1 MHSLWIEPDRSD
13 LLGRFDRLRPDTS
26 ARWGEMSA
34 PQMLA
39 HIGDSM
45 RMAIGAVRIEPRRT
59 PLRFTP
65 IKQLVIYGLP
75 SAPRNLP
82 TAPEL
87 MKTLPGVWSDDLREM
102 KELVRRAVVR
112 FDQPGTKWP
121 DHPAFGKLSPRAWGV
136 LTYKHIDHH
145 LRQFGG

>member
-1 MHSLWIEPDRSD
+1 VRSLWNEPDRQA
-13 LLGRFDRLRPDTS
+13 LLGRFDRLRPD
-26 ARWGEMSA
+26 ARPEWGKMSA

-45 RMAIGAVRIEPRRT
+45 RMAIGAVKVEPKRT

-65 IKQLVIYGLP
+65 IKQVVIYALP
-75 SAPRNLP
+75 STPRNLP

-87 MKTLPGVWSDDLREM
+87 RKTPPGVWSEDMRHV
-102 KELVRRAVVR
+102 KELIRRAVLR
-112 FDQPGTKWP
+112 YDQHATRWP

-136 LTYKHIDHH
+136 LIYKHLDHH
-145 LRQFGG
+145 LRQFAV

>member
-1 MHSLWIEPDRSD
+1 VHSLWNEPDRRD
-13 LLGRFDRLRPDTS
+13 LLSRFDKLRPDTE
-26 ARWGEMSA
+26 ARWGRMNA
-34 PQMLA
+34 RQMLA

-45 RMAIGAVRIEPRRT
+45 RMAIGATKVEPKRT

-65 IKQLVIYGLP
+65 IKQLVIYALP
-75 SAPRNLP
+75 STPRNLP

-87 MKTLPGVWSDDLREM
+87 RKTVPGVWSEDLRDV

-112 FDQPGTKWP
+112 YDQRAAKWP

-136 LTYKHIDHH
+136 LIYKHLDHH
-145 LRQFGG
+145 LRQFGA

>member
-1 MHSLWIEPDRSD
+1 MHTLWNESDRGD
-13 LLGRFDRLRPDTS
+13 MLGRFDRLRPDSS
-26 ARWGEMSA
+26 AHWGRMSA

-45 RMAIGAVRIEPRRT
+45 RMAIGAVRVEPRRT

-87 MKTLPGVWSDDLREM
+87 RKTPPGVWGEDLRDA
-102 KELVRRAVVR
+102 KELIRRAVVR
-112 FDQPGTKWP
+112 YHQPTSKWP
-121 DHPAFGKLSPRAWGV
+121 DHPAFGRLSSRAWGV
-136 LTYKHIDHH
+136 LLYKHLDHH
-145 LRQFGG
+145 LRQFGV

>member
-1 MHSLWIEPDRSD
+1 MRSMWNEPDRQD
-13 LLGRFDRLRPDTS
+13 LLSRFDKLRPDTQ
-26 ARWGEMSA
+26 AQWGKMSA

-45 RMAIGAVRIEPRRT
+45 RMAIGAMRVEPTRT

-65 IKQLVIYGLP
+65 IKQLVIYALP
-75 SAPRNLP
+75 STPKNLP

-87 MKTLPGVWSDDLREM
+87 RKTPPGVWTEDLRDV

-112 FDQPGTKWP
+112 YDQRATKWP
-121 DHPAFGKLSPRAWGV
+121 DHPAFGKMSPRAWGV
-136 LTYKHIDHH
+136 LIYKHLDHH
-145 LRQFGG
+145 LHQFGV